1 MKKRTYLL
9 GFLLS
14 VIIFFLLGLGVDLQ
28 EVRRYNAEILYF
40 YLLAVNAFY
49 GFLNAYYLVKREE

>member
-1 MKKRTYLL
+1 MKKNNFLF

-14 VIIFFLLGLGVDLQ
+14 IAIFFLLGLGVDLQ

-40 YLLAVNAFY
+40 YLLIVNAFY
-49 GFLNAYYLVKREE
+49 GFLNAYYLVTEKE